1 MAEQNDE
8 TTTGADLGLEEL
20 TYDEES
26 VVPEYRQ
33 QSHPLAYEL
42 VGLQRVVNAIRLYGV
57 KHSRAHEQTTDL
69 LNRIEP
75 LLDAV
80 KTVQL
85 EVTDGALLFGETRV
99 VEESDHGG
107 IVDELF
113 RDGIRVLSLRRGIRP
128 EEFLE
133 LLSILGTNF
142 HLPQH
147 QEDTLQ
153 GLLWAADLPHVSYEA
168 VQGIEEAVE
177 DSADAGRGESVDFDT
192 VCRVL
197 TGDAPA
203 GETFAPGSVDDDR
216 ANLFASLIPPGEES
230 RFPTP
235 PDLPGDLESGISF
248 GPGLGD
254 HVVQSHDDDDDDAV
268 EGLKEMPDWVG
279 ELGGGALQGT
289 PAAEADDT
297 IPLTVDGGGGAEGG
311 AEAEAGAGEGD
322 DARNHVLA
330 ADGDHVEDV
339 FDTAQETHES
349 VWGETSSL
357 NTIDFV
363 EGRVDELDAS
373 PDELLQIW
381 EEADAETMGG
391 LLDRCSSVLLH
402 TALFEEPGAD
412 LDEAAPLIERCMEEA
427 AEEGLVARYRST
439 VEMLGGIVEAEAGLP
454 GQGAAEALLASL
466 MRLDLLLQFARSV
479 DPEDAEAARSIER
492 VVELGGQ
499 PVLTAIID
507 HIPEVEQEDFRR
519 FLIQRVV
526 TALQGDPRPLTEGLR
541 RMDSERMRIR
551 LEALA
556 RMDNF
561 VARDQLTSLLEHPKA
576 EVRKAAVELI
586 PSAHLRGIFKRLAQ
600 RLADEPDEEV
610 RLDIIRRMDSEKL
623 PALGPLLRRM
633 VTAESFHKRS
643 PEEKRLA
650 LKTLGRCGGPEG
662 ERTLAT
668 LLDAKA
674 SLVHPRQMETR
685 KMAAAVLGRYGG
697 ATANAALNRAARSW
711 DPGLRRAAT
720 EALERKGG
728 RR

>member
-1 MAEQNDE
+1 MAD
-8 TTTGADLGLEEL
+8 THDDTASGAKPGLEDI
-20 TYDEES
+20 TFDEES
-26 VVPEYRQ
+26 LVPEYRQ
-33 QSHPLAYEL
+33 QAHPLAYEL

-57 KHSRAHEQTTDL
+57 RHSRALEQTTEL
-69 LNRIEP
+69 LTRIRP
-75 LLDAV
+75 LLDQV

-85 EVTDGALLFGETRV
+85 EVTDGALLFGEMRV

-113 RDGIRVLSLRRGIRP
+113 RDGIRVLTIRRGVEA

-153 GLLWAADLPHVSYEA
+153 GLLWAADLPHVSYDA

-177 DSADAGRGESVDFDT
+177 DSADAGRGENVDFDM

-197 TGDAPA
+197 TGEAPPIGA
-203 GETFAPGSVDDDR
+203 GATSDGEDER
-216 ANLFASLIPPGEES
+216 AKLFASLLPAGEES
-230 RFPTP
+230 RYPTA
-235 PDLPGDLESGISF
+235 PDLPGDLEAGISF
-248 GPGLGD
+248 GPGLGE
-254 HVVQSHDDDDDDAV
+254 HVVQSQDDDAV
-268 EGLKEMPDWVG
+268 EGLKEMPDWLG
-279 ELGGGALQGT
+279 ELGGGNLDGS
-289 PAAEADDT
+289 PEATQDDT
-297 IPLTVDGGGGAEGG
+297 LPLM
-311 AEAEAGAGEGD
+311 AGAGVDAGGGENTGSEAGD
-322 DARNHVLA
+322 GGVQDHILA
-330 ADGDHVEDV
+330 ADGDHVDNV
-339 FDTAQETHES
+339 FDTARETHES

-363 EGRVDELDAS
+363 EGRTDQLDAS

-381 EEADAETMGG
+381 EEADAETLGG
-391 LLDRCSSVLLH
+391 LLDRCSSILLH

-412 LDEAAPLIERCMEEA
+412 LDEAAPLIEQCMEEA
-427 AEEGLVARYRST
+427 AAEGLVARYRTT
-439 VEMLGGIVEAEAGLP
+439 VEMLAGIVEAEAGLP

-466 MRLDLLLQFARSV
+466 MRLDLMLQFARSV
-479 DPEDAEAARSIER
+479 DPEDAEAARSVER
-492 VVELGGQ
+492 VVELGGA

-507 HIPEVEQEDFRR
+507 HIPEVEEEAFRR

-526 TALQGDPRPLTEGLR
+526 TALKGDPQPLTAGLR
-541 RMDSERMRIR
+541 QMDSRRMRIR

-576 EVRKAAVELI
+576 EVRVAAVELI
-586 PSAHLRGIFKRLAQ
+586 PSAHLRGVFKRLAQ
-600 RLADEPDEEV
+600 RLAEEPEEEV
-610 RLDIIRRMDSEKL
+610 RRTIIRRMDSERL

-633 VTAESFHKRS
+633 VTAESFHRRS
-643 PEEKRLA
+643 TEEKQLA

-662 ERTLAT
+662 ERTLVG

-697 ATANAALNRAARSW
+697 AAGNAALNRAARSW

-720 EALERKGG
+720 EALEAKGG
-728 RR
+728 SR